1 MPEVSSSTVQTVL
14 NIIKSIAEIDQ
25 LGPDQDFYDAGLTSL
40 ASLTLLLEL
49 EDSFNV
55 QISDD
60 RFIASR
66 TANELSAV
74 VEELQA

>member
-1 MPEVSSSTVQTVL
+1 MPEVSHSTLQTVL
-14 NIIKSIAEIDQ
+14 NTIKSIAEIND
-25 LGPDQDFYDAGLTSL
+25 LAPDQDFYDAGLTSL

-60 RFIASR
+60 RFIVCR
-66 TANELSAV
+66 TANDLSAMI
-74 VEELQA
+74 EDLQP